1 MHTLIACLRLART
14 DSIGPTR
21 WRQLMARYH
30 TPQAALDALPS
41 LRPKGRPAVTPPP
54 VVDIEQEIDATY
66 RLGGQFV
73 TLLDDAYPLL
83 LRNCP
88 DAPPVLSV
96 LGQVNCL
103 HQAGVSVV
111 GARNASAHGIRFA
124 GALATELV
132 ESGLSVI
139 SGLAR
144 GIDRAAHMGALHRQ
158 GLTIAAIA
166 GGLDRPYPPENAT
179 LQAEIAERGVVV
191 TEAPLGTIPTN
202 RHFPRRN
209 RLIAGLGLGCV
220 VVEAAP
226 HSGTLITARLA
237 AEYGRE
243 VFAVPGTPLE
253 PRYRGSNNLLRTGAI
268 LTESVADILPHLP
281 PMPKSDSFSL
291 KTPTPQKKDGQPQLW
306 AELPPATAPTPTT
319 PKPTASLAK
328 TVHTPPFTPGTKPP
342 PPAPHAAPQQPEK
355 LHENLLDLLSF
366 TPIPVD
372 ELVRHCQFSAS
383 AVLTVLTELELA
395 GRVSLLPGG
404 RVILT
409 APDQ

>member
-54 VVDIEQEIDATY
+54 VADIEQEIDATY
-66 RLGGQFV
+66 RLGGQFI
-73 TLLDDAYPLL
+73 TLLDDTYPLL

-96 LGQVNCL
+96 LGQVSCL

-124 GALATELV
+124 GALATELA

-268 LTESVADILPHLP
+268 LT
-281 PMPKSDSFSL
+281 
-291 KTPTPQKKDGQPQLW
+291 
-306 AELPPATAPTPTT
+306 
-319 PKPTASLAK
+319 
-328 TVHTPPFTPGTKPP
+328 
-342 PPAPHAAPQQPEK
+342 
-355 LHENLLDLLSF
+355 
-366 TPIPVD
+366 
-372 ELVRHCQFSAS
+372 
-383 AVLTVLTELELA
+383 
-395 GRVSLLPGG
+395 
-404 RVILT
+404 
-409 APDQ
+409 